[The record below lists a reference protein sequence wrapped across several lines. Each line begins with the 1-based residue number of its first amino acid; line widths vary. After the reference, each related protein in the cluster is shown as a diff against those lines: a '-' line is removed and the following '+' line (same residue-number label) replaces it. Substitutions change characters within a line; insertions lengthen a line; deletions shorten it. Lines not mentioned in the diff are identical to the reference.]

1 MGKLWAVIRREYVE
15 RVRSKWFLVGTFLGP
30 LFMIVITVLP
40 GVIASKTKASS
51 VSSNIVIIDASGTEL
66 GERVKA
72 RLAVPAADEVASLK
86 AVPLLRVVRPDSIA
100 AAESLATKLVID
112 KARVGYLVITDSTAL
127 GQKARY
133 AGRNA
138 STLSDMQLLRD
149 AVRQTVLSMRF
160 EKEGIDRARIDRLSN
175 VRIQIDAERL
185 DERGRGNSG
194 IGSLIL
200 GYLVAFLL
208 YMMIALYGQSILRGV
223 MEEKT
228 TRVAEVVVASV
239 PTDTLLAG
247 KVLGGG
253 AVGITQQL
261 IWVACGLLLYVV
273 REPLM
278 KALGVDQLPFSLPS
292 VSLVFVGVVMAFYL
306 LGFLF
311 YASLFAAVGA
321 MVSNQEDAQQASMPV
336 MVLLVFSVIFMQP
349 MLLAPQSN
357 FARLLS
363 LFPSSAPILMP
374 LRMSMVQVP
383 WYEVV
388 GALLSVA
395 VACVFSIW
403 ASARIYRVGLL
414 MYGKRPSLRELVRW
428 VRYAG

>member
-86 AVPLLRVVRPDSIA
+86 AVPLLRVVPPDSIA

-138 STLSDMQLLRD
+138 STLSDMQLVRD
-149 AVRQTVLSMRF
+149 AVRQTVLSLRF
-160 EKEGIDRARIDRLSN
+160 EKEGIDRERIDRLSN

-273 REPLM
+273 REPLL

>member
-278 KALGVDQLPFSLPS
+278 KALGVDQLPFALPS

>member
-51 VSSNIVIIDASGTEL
+51 ISSNIVIIDASGTEL

>member
-1 MGKLWAVIRREYVE
+1 MGKLFAVIRREYVE
-15 RVRSKWFLVGTFLGP
+15 RVRSRWFLVGTFLGP
-30 LFMIVITVLP
+30 VFMLAITILP
-40 GVIASKTKASS
+40 GVLAARTKASS
-51 VSSNIVIIDASGTEL
+51 NAGNIVIIDASGTEL
-66 GERVKA
+66 GARVRA
-72 RLAVPAADEVASLK
+72 RLSLPGAEDPPGGKPAPSLK
-86 AVPLLRVVRPDSIA
+86 VVDRAGLA
-100 AAESLATKLVID
+100 AAESLATKTVIAKD
-112 KARVGYLVITDSTAL
+112 RVGYLVLTDSTAL
-127 GQKARY
+127 GQRARY
-133 AGRNA
+133 SGRNA
-138 STLSDMQLLRD
+138 STISDMQLLRE

-160 EKEGIDRARIDRLSN
+160 EKEGIDRGKIEALSS

-261 IWVACGLLLYVV
+261 IWVACGVGLYFV
-273 REPLM
+273 REPIM
-278 KALGVDQLPFSLPS
+278 KAFGMDQLPFSMPS
-292 VSLVFVGVVMAFYL
+292 VSFGFVAVTMLFYL

-321 MVSNQEDAQQASMPV
+321 MVSNQEDAQQAAMPV
-336 MVLLVFSVIFMQP
+336 TVLLVFSVIFMQP
-349 MLLAPQSN
+349 MLLAPQGG
-357 FARLLS
+357 FAKLLS
-363 LFPSSAPILMP
+363 IFPSSAPILMP

-383 WYEVV
+383 WYEVA
-388 GALLSVA
+388 GSIASVA
-395 VACVFSIW
+395 VACALAIW
-403 ASARIYRVGLL
+403 VSARIYRVGLL
-414 MYGKRPSLRELVRW
+414 MYGKRPSVKELVRW

>member
-1 MGKLWAVIRREYVE
+1 MAKLWAVIRREYIE
-15 RVRSKWFLVGTFLGP
+15 RVRSKWFLIGTFLGP
-30 LFMIVITVLP
+30 VFMLAITILP
-40 GVIASKTKASS
+40 AVMASKTRASS
-51 VSSNIVIIDASGTEL
+51 TSGNIVIIDASGTEL
-66 GERVKA
+66 GARVQA
-72 RLAVPAADEVASLK
+72 RLAIPGPDDVPGTK
-86 AVPLLRVVRPDSIA
+86 AVPSLKVVARAGIA
-100 AAESLATKLVID
+100 AAESLATKAVIAKD
-112 KARVGYLVITDSTAL
+112 RVGYLVLTDSTAL
-127 GQKARY
+127 GQRTRY

-138 STLSDMQLLRD
+138 STMSDMQLVRD

-160 EKEGIDRARIDRLSN
+160 EKEGIDRAKIELLSA

-261 IWVACGLLLYVV
+261 IWVLCGLGLYVV
-273 REPLM
+273 REPIF
-278 KALGVDQLPFSLPS
+278 KALGVDQLPFSMPS
-292 VSLVFVGVVMAFYL
+292 VSLAFVGIVMLFYI

-349 MLLAPQSN
+349 MLLAPQGN

-363 LFPSSAPILMP
+363 IFPSSAPILMP

-388 GALLSVA
+388 GSIASVA
-395 VACVFSIW
+395 VACLLSIW
-403 ASARIYRVGLL
+403 VSARIYRVGLL
-414 MYGKRPSLRELVRW
+414 MYGKRPSIRELVRW